1 MKFYIKLLETFGK
14 TILTINKSFDIL
26 VIEFNQKKAIL
37 ITNESPTICHK
48 REYSQSNFKIQL
60 LLYSI

>member
-37 ITNESPTICHK
+37 ITNHLSQK
-48 REYSQSNFKIQL
+48 RI
-60 LLYSI
+60 